1 MAAATNEHGLTEKQ
15 EKFCHEFI
23 RTGNASEA
31 YRNSYDAG
39 KMKPESVHRKAHE
52 LMDNVKVAARV
63 EAMRTKV
70 SEKRRASLEDLLDE
84 LEQAR
89 TLAMAQETPQSS
101 AAVAATMGKAKML
114 GYLSDKVDISGNLN
128 HNVKVSFVKPV
139 TRD

>member
-1 MAAATNEHGLTEKQ
+1 MAAVTNQHGLTEKQ

-23 RTGNASEA
+23 KTGNASEA
-31 YRNSYDAG
+31 YRNSYNAG

-52 LMDNVKVAARV
+52 VMDNVKVSARI
-63 EAMRTKV
+63 EEMRSKV
-70 SEKRRASLEDLLDE
+70 AEKRRASLEDLLDE

-114 GYLSDKVDISGNLN
+114 GYLSDKVDITGNLN
-128 HNVKVSFVKPV
+128 HEVKVSFAKSVK
-139 TRD
+139 RD